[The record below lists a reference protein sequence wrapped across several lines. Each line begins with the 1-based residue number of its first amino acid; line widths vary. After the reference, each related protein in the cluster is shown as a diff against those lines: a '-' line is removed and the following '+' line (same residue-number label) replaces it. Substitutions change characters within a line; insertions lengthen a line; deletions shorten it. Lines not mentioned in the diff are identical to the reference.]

1 MLNILLTILHI
12 VACLFLI
19 LVVLLQQGRG
29 GGLGSAF
36 GGATTQQVFGG
47 RGAGNLLTRLT
58 SLFAAVFMCT
68 SIGLAYLASAG
79 DIKLRAI
86 PTRSSVNT
94 TQTTNLPLPSAPP
107 AAPPAPS
114 APSDGAPAAP
124 EGSGAPV
131 APKP

>member
-1 MLNILLTILHI
+1 MTIFLSIIHI
-12 VACLFLI
+12 AACLFLI

-58 SLFAAVFMCT
+58 SLFAAVFMLT
-68 SIGLAYLASAG
+68 SVTLAYLASAG
-79 DIKLRAI
+79 DIKLRAAK
-86 PTRSSVNT
+86 PRSSVTT
-94 TQTTNLPLPSAPP
+94 TQTTNLPLPSAPAAP
-107 AAPPAPS
+107 AAPP
-114 APSDGAPAAP
+114 DAPAPPP

-131 APKP
+131 APTP

>member
-1 MLNILLTILHI
+1 MLNILLSILHV

-58 SLFAAVFMCT
+58 TLFAAVFMGT
-68 SIGLAYLASAG
+68 SVGLAYLASAG
-79 DIKLRAI
+79 DIKLRAVA
-86 PTRSSVNT
+86 PSRASVTT
-94 TQTTNLPLPSAPP
+94 TQTTNLPTPSAPP
-107 AAPPAPS
+107 AAPHDAPADGS
-114 APSDGAPAAP
+114 APPASSNP
-124 EGSGAPV
+124 
-131 APKP
+131 

>member
-1 MLNILLTILHI
+1 MLTILLTILHI
-12 VACLFLI
+12 SACLFLI

-68 SIGLAYLASAG
+68 SVGLAYLASAG

-94 TQTTNLPLPSAPP
+94 TQTTALPLPSAPLG
-107 AAPPAPS
+107 PPA

-124 EGSGAPV
+124 AGSGAPV
-131 APKP
+131 SPTP

>member
-1 MLNILLTILHI
+1 MLNILLSILHV

-58 SLFAAVFMCT
+58 SLFAAVFMLT
-68 SIGLAYLASAG
+68 SVGLAYLASAG
-79 DIKLRAI
+79 DIKLRAAKA
-86 PTRSSVNT
+86 RSSVNT

-107 AAPPAPS
+107 AAPTAPAPD
-114 APSDGAPAAP
+114 APTGAPD
-124 EGSGAPV
+124 APV
-131 APKP
+131 SPTP